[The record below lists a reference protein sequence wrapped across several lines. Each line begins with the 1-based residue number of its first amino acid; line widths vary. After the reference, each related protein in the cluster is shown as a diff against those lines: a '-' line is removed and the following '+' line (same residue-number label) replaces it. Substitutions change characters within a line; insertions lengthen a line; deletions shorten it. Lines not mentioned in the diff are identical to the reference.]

1 MNEVNSDK
9 SLSTG
14 TGDSN
19 TLPATGG
26 WIDRWLRQRIIDS
39 LAGLQGGRVTLQEG
53 DQAQTLGDDD
63 PRALQATIEV
73 IDPAFYRQ
81 IALGGSVGAG
91 EAYMAGHWRCAELT
105 TLVRILARNRAL
117 LDRMEG
123 GTAWASS
130 LANKSLHWLN
140 RNSSKGSRKNI
151 AAHYD
156 LGNDLFERMLDQT
169 MMYSCAFF
177 EHPYDSLQQ
186 ASLNKLDRI
195 CRKLQLNPDDHVV
208 EIGAGWGGFA
218 LHAAR
223 HYGCRVTTTTIS
235 QEQYDFAR
243 RRIRAAGLEDR
254 VELLFEDYR
263 KLEGQYDKVVSI
275 EMIEA
280 VGHQYLDT
288 YIRQCSDLLRE
299 DGSMLLQAITIEDQ
313 RYAHAIKEADFIKRY
328 IFPGSFIPSVAAI
341 NQSLARVS
349 DLRLTDLEDIGLH
362 YAQTLRLWREQFF
375 AHQNTLEA
383 RGYDATF
390 QRMWEFYLCYCEG
403 GFLERSI
410 SDVQMLLTKPRCRN
424 WQSLAGVIP
433 Q

>member
-1 MNEVNSDK
+1 MNGVNSDK
-9 SLSTG
+9 SLSTE
-14 TGDSN
+14 TDNS
-19 TLPATGG
+19 TLPVTGG
-26 WIDRWLRQRIIDS
+26 WIDRWLRQRIVDS
-39 LAGLQGGRVTLQEG
+39 LAALQGGRVTLQEG
-53 DQAQTLGDDD
+53 DKAQTLGDDD
-63 PRALQATIEV
+63 PQALQATIEV

-81 IALGGSVGAG
+81 VALGGSVGAG

-105 TLVRILARNRAL
+105 TLIRILARNRAL
-117 LDRMEG
+117 LDRLEG
-123 GTAWASS
+123 GTAWVSS
-130 LANKSLHWLN
+130 LANKGLHWLN

-195 CRKLQLNPDDHVV
+195 CRKLQLSPNDHVI

-218 LHAAR
+218 IHAAR

-235 QEQYDFAR
+235 QEQYDFAQQ
-243 RRIRAAGLEDR
+243 RIRAAGLADR
-254 VELLFEDYR
+254 VELLFKDYR
-263 KLEGQYDKVVSI
+263 ELEGQYDKLVSI

-288 YIRQCSDLLRE
+288 YLKQCSDLLKA

-313 RYAHAIKEADFIKRY
+313 RYAHAVREADFIKRY

-375 AHQNTLEA
+375 AHQSALEA

>member
-1 MNEVNSDK
+1 MNETDSDK
-9 SLSTG
+9 SLSTE
-14 TGDSN
+14 TDAS

-39 LAGLQGGRVTLQEG
+39 LAALQGGRVTLQEG

-63 PRALQATIEV
+63 PQALQATIEV

-81 IALGGSVGAG
+81 VALGGSVGAG
-91 EAYMAGHWRCAELT
+91 EAYMAGHWRCTELT
-105 TLVRILARNRAL
+105 TLIRILARNRAL
-117 LDRMEG
+117 LDRLEG
-123 GTAWASS
+123 GTAWVSS
-130 LANKSLHWLN
+130 LANKGLHWLN

-177 EHPYDSLQQ
+177 EHSYDSLQQ

-195 CRKLQLNPDDHVV
+195 CRKLELSPDDHVI

-218 LHAAR
+218 IHAAR

-235 QEQYDFAR
+235 QEQYDFAQQ
-243 RRIRAAGLEDR
+243 RIRAAGLGDR

-263 KLEGQYDKVVSI
+263 KLEGQYDKLVSI

-288 YIRQCSDLLRE
+288 YLKQCSDLLKA

-375 AHQNTLEA
+375 AHQGALEA